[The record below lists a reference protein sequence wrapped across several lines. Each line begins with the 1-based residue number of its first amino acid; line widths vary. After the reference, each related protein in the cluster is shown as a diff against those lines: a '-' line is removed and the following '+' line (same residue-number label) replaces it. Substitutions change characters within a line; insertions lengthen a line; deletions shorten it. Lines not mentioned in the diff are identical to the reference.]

1 MKDFHVRVRPS
12 QLSLQGKN
20 SQIFLSLWGHYQ
32 HTDMRSILMM
42 DLCSTV
48 TLEPLCI
55 TLKLKVHNVGGHVIA
70 TQSVEIDHV
79 TITT

>member
-1 MKDFHVRVRPS
+1 
-12 QLSLQGKN
+12 
-20 SQIFLSLWGHYQ
+20 
-32 HTDMRSILMM
+32 MRSILMI

-70 TQSVEIDHV
+70 TQSVEIDHYYLMFFGWWIILSIIIIYSTYTKV
-79 TITT
+79 RFENRL